1 MSPDWYQTHQLC
13 NTSDDFCATLNCYR
27 YGEEDR
33 VQWNQFDYVN
43 NDNGQMENFMPNTD
57 FDFGELWRIILNE
70 WYARNNS
77 QGEIEERSAMDEDI
91 VKLREEN
98 VNLREQN
105 ERLQMRNTNLLQ
117 ASESQEEIEE
127 RRAMDE
133 DIVNLRQENERLKLM
148 LNSQLQEYLS
158 NLASDGYLPSEHLDL
173 VLRAGNELT
182 VPQFNF
188 VF

>member
-57 FDFGELWRIILNE
+57 FHFGELWRIILNE

-77 QGEIEERSAMDEDI
+77 QGEIEERRAMEEDI
-91 VKLREEN
+91 
-98 VNLREQN
+98 VNLREEN
-105 ERLQMRNTNLLQ
+105 ERLQMMNTNLLQ
-117 ASESQEEIEE
+117 TSESQEEIEE
-127 RRAMDE
+127 RRTMDE
-133 DIVNLRQENERLKLM
+133 DNVNLRQENERLT
-148 LNSQLQEYLS
+148 NSQLQEYLS
-158 NLASDGYLPSEHLDL
+158 NLASDGYLPSENLDL
-173 VLRAGNELT
+173 VLQSGND
-182 VPQFNF
+182 FN
-188 VF
+188 

>member
-57 FDFGELWRIILNE
+57 FDFGDLWRIILNE

-77 QGEIEERSAMDEDI
+77 QGEIEERRAIDE
-91 VKLREEN
+91 E
-98 VNLREQN
+98 
-105 ERLQMRNTNLLQ
+105 
-117 ASESQEEIEE
+117 
-127 RRAMDE
+127 
-133 DIVNLRQENERLKLM
+133 IVNLRQENERLKLM

-173 VLRAGNELT
+173 VLRAGNE
-182 VPQFNF
+182 
-188 VF
+188 

>member
-1 MSPDWYQTHQLC
+1 MISIFVIHHYCLKVMWMSPDWYQTHQLC

-57 FDFGELWRIILNE
+57 FHFGDLWRIILNE

-77 QGEIEERSAMDEDI
+77 QGEIEERIRIME
-91 VKLREEN
+91 EEN
-98 VNLREQN
+98 VNLRKEN
-105 ERLQMRNTNLLQ
+105 ERLQMMNTNLLQ

-127 RRAMDE
+127 RRTMDE
-133 DIVNLRQENERLKLM
+133 EIVNLRQENERLKLM

-158 NLASDGYLPSEHLDL
+158 NLALDGFLPSEHLDL
-173 VLRAGNELT
+173 VLRAGNE
-182 VPQFNF
+182 
-188 VF
+188 

>member
-1 MSPDWYQTHQLC
+1 MSPDRYQTHQLC
-13 NTSDDFCATLNCYR
+13 NTSTDFCATLNCYR

-43 NDNGQMENFMPNTD
+43 NDNGQMQNFMPNTD

-70 WYARNNS
+70 WYARNNC
-77 QGEIEERSAMDEDI
+77 QGEIEERRAMEEDI
-91 VKLREEN
+91 
-98 VNLREQN
+98 VNLREEN
-105 ERLQMRNTNLLQ
+105 ERLQMMNTNLLQ

-127 RRAMDE
+127 RRTMDE
-133 DIVNLRQENERLKLM
+133 DNVNLRQENERLKLV

-173 VLRAGNELT
+173 VLRAGNE
-182 VPQFNF
+182 
-188 VF
+188 